1 MDMLYSANDLI
12 RIQRATGIRLGQDQ
26 IDTIL
31 SLQSPEQSAQFL
43 EDIQN
48 VVFIHEDSLTS
59 GGNIKDHYSEEW
71 GGASERIGMWSS
83 YLSLLEPKRR
93 GWFGKKEIP
102 FPAKMML
109 LQVLSPNAPIR
120 KTGILDI

>member
-1 MDMLYSANDLI
+1 MDMLYSAKDLI

-71 GGASERIGMWSS
+71 GR
-83 YLSLLEPKRR
+83 
-93 GWFGKKEIP
+93 
-102 FPAKMML
+102 
-109 LQVLSPNAPIR
+109 Q
-120 KTGILDI
+120 

>member
-43 EDIQN
+43 EDIQK

-59 GGNIKDHYSEEW
+59 GGNIKYHYSEEG